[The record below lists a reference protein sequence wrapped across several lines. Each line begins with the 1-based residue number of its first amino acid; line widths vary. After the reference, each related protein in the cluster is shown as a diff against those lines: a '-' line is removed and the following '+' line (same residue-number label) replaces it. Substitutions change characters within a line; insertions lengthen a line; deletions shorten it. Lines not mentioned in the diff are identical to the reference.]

1 MCFKYNSSSDTL
13 KRFSLKFIKTVIDSE
28 GVDNLK
34 KFVNKSKL
42 IEFIKLLVKYD
53 SNFKD
58 GSEKGIDKYFDGFS
72 LTSIVEKIQQY
83 TTLENFLT
91 REKSAIQS
99 SAGLQFSDSG
109 FNSSKSSEGSN
120 NADADKIVSK
130 LIEILKNIS
139 RDDASKLSNLVKKQG
154 GKKRFVQYNK
164 ISMNTDSLRKYLK
177 NFFSSIHN
185 DSDRLNR
192 RLASLKKMNF

>member
-1 MCFKYNSSSDTL
+1 MNYDFPNVNFPSY
-13 KRFSLKFIKTVIDSE
+13 SLKFIKTVIDSE

-99 SAGLQFSDSG
+99 SAGLQFSDY
-109 FNSSKSSEGSN
+109 SN
-120 NADADKIVSK
+120 N
-130 LIEILKNIS
+130 KNPLH
-139 RDDASKLSNLVKKQG
+139 R
-154 GKKRFVQYNK
+154 
-164 ISMNTDSLRKYLK
+164 
-177 NFFSSIHN
+177 
-185 DSDRLNR
+185 
-192 RLASLKKMNF
+192 